1 MVLLRKIKSATLIET
16 LIATVLIV
24 VIFVV
29 ASLILNN
36 LLFSTFSKNTHGVE
50 TRMNE
55 LEYQLQSGK
64 LIVPFTEEYKDWH
77 IEINEIANQSNGF
90 FVFKAS
96 NNITKKEIVKQR
108 FYGEN

>member
-1 MVLLRKIKSATLIET
+1 MVLLRKIKSATLIEA
-16 LIATVLIV
+16 LLATALIV

-64 LIVPFTEEYKDWH
+64 LVVPFTEEYKDWH
-77 IEINEIANQSNGF
+77 IEIKEDGNLSKGF
-90 FVFKAS
+90 FVFKAV
-96 NNITKKEIVKQR
+96 NNITEKEVVKQS